1 VSASAH
7 GGFTT
12 VELNVT
18 EAGSGEVLVAF
29 IHGVL
34 DRGRSFAGVA
44 DALVSE
50 CTMLWWDRRGY
61 GPEAN
66 TPGAT
71 VGIDTHIADVLTV
84 LDGRRAVVVGH
95 SFGGVIA
102 MGVAA
107 RAPESVG
114 AVVAY
119 ESSVAWAPGWDDRV
133 MLGVFASEDPEAAA
147 LRLMFGGRYDEMRGE
162 ERERRRSDAAVFLA
176 EERSVRQGAPYEL
189 AAVGC
194 PVVYGVS
201 DAAVM
206 PAVTGYLVRRLPSVE
221 FVTLPG
227 AGHHAHRTDPE
238 GFAMLVR
245 RAIELSRA

>member
-1 VSASAH
+1 M
-7 GGFTT
+7 
-12 VELNVT
+12 ELNVT
-18 EAGSGEVLVAF
+18 EAGSGDVLVALV
-29 IHGVL
+29 HGVL

-44 DALVSE
+44 DALGSE

-61 GPEAN
+61 GLEGN
-66 TPGAT
+66 STGAA

-107 RAPESVG
+107 RSPESVR
-114 AVVAY
+114 AVAAY

-133 MLGVFASEDPEAAA
+133 IQGVLASLDPEAAA
-147 LRLMFGGRYDEMRGE
+147 LRLMFGGRYDEMSGA
-162 ERERRRSDAAVFLA
+162 ERERRRSDAAVFVA
-176 EERSVRQGAPYEL
+176 EERSVRERAPYEL
-189 AAVGC
+189 TDVRC

-201 DAAVM
+201 DADVM
-206 PAVTGYLVRRLPSVE
+206 PAVTGYLARQLASVE